1 MKYYIHAP
9 DDGSGRAVVKNENGW
24 VFGWYPLD
32 KARKLVKVLN
42 GEHGK
47 CLLP

>member
-24 VFGWYPLD
+24 VDCRVPLD
-32 KARKLVKVLN
+32 KARKIVKQLN
-42 GEHGK
+42 GK
-47 CLLP
+47 D